1 MLWLHLTSDSEGFLW
16 SVMEINCQVYLLS
29 LSPLLALLFVCA
41 GINSSTVYIP
51 CIVTKGLGIAIL
63 SHCLLPKRS
72 FKC

>member
-41 GINSSTVYIP
+41 GIHPLSTFHV
-51 CIVTKGLGIAIL
+51 
-63 SHCLLPKRS
+63 
-72 FKC
+72 